1 MNANNIVYFDS
12 FGVEHIPKETKK
24 IIENITIIT
33 TMYRIH
39 AYDSIMCGYFCIGS
53 YDFMLKG
60 KNLLDYTK
68 FFSPNDYKKNNNVM
82 LTYFR

>member
-39 AYDSIMCGYFCIGS
+39 AYDSIMCVYFCIGS